1 MQIIRNKKCRWCSF
15 CCFRLLQCPNL
26 MWLVVLTF
34 ADFMSFFF
42 LPHWLCY
49 SSSSNQLSS
58 CNSKHK
64 VLESKCMNYH
74 FVVCFYF
81 ILKEQKKLFP
91 GILLILFIRF
101 SSSSIAFGWL
111 VFKVVSFSCSNS
123 HWTNNHIE
131 NDMKMKKK

>member
-1 MQIIRNKKCRWCSF
+1 M
-15 CCFRLLQCPNL
+15 
-26 MWLVVLTF
+26 
-34 ADFMSFFF
+34 FF
-42 LPHWLCY
+42 LLLSFAPMSKSHVISRFDFCWFHVVFFLAHIGYVIQVYRISYLHVILSIRFLNPNAWITISLC
-49 SSSSNQLSS
+49 
-58 CNSKHK
+58 
-64 VLESKCMNYH
+64 V
-74 FVVCFYF
+74 F
-81 ILKEQKKLFP
+81 ILFWKSKKKLFP